1 MTLTNIEWT
10 PSTDQVYEIL
20 VNGGDDQYAAEVLGM
35 EVYEYR
41 NLSYNDRYDFVKDFI
56 EEFPDVVNEVLELPD
71 SVEVPEGIT
80 TEEDITNWLADT
92 YGTFFSHYDIK
103 TDTKGSA
110 A

>member
-10 PSTDQVYEIL
+10 PSADQVYEIL
-20 VNGGDDQYAAEVLGM
+20 VHGGDDQYAAEVLGM
-35 EVYEYR
+35 EVCEYR
-41 NLSYNDRYDFVKDFI
+41 NLSYADRYDFVKNLI
-56 EEFPDVVNEVLELPD
+56 EESPDIVNEVLELPY
-71 SVEVPEGIT
+71 SVKVPKGIT

-103 TDTKGSA
+103 TDMKGSA